1 MNNPAVTITI
11 CRTCRPAGDEQPDP
25 PGAAL
30 SRATVAKV
38 AESNVARSVQVYEI
52 ACLSACT
59 RACSATVSGRGKFS
73 YVIGGLTPDDA
84 SDLVAFAEAHA
95 ASADGIPPWRARP
108 ERIRKNTIARLPP
121 HGTPH
126 PLVEQPSAATTPEEA
141 S

>member
-1 MNNPAVTITI
+1 MNNPAVSITI
-11 CRTCRPAGDEQPDP
+11 CRTCRAAGDERPDP

-30 SRATVAKV
+30 SRATAAKV
-38 AESNVARSVQVYEI
+38 AETNAAGSIQVTAI
-52 ACLSACT
+52 ACLSACS
-59 RACSATVSGRGKFS
+59 RACSATVSGDGKFS

-84 SDLVAFAEAHA
+84 GDLVAFAEAHA

-126 PLVEQPSAATTPEEA
+126 PLIERPSAEATPEEA